1 MTTKLRTQCAT
12 LLLLAACNTPT
23 TSTMTDIDGNIYPTV
38 TIGSQVWMTANLRTT
53 RYSDGGPIKE
63 VTGDRAW
70 TRLQTA
76 AWCNYK
82 NEHQYDSLQG
92 KRYNGYA
99 AAMPRICPNG
109 WHVPSE
115 TEWQQLEIT
124 LGMTADQTEQLDD
137 ARERG
142 NNKTWFGNSQNT
154 FAAMKQLGF
163 FADLGRGTRA
173 AWDGTFTRNDDIV
186 WWSRSKSDSEEMW
199 YREVD
204 CPGCSVDRD
213 GGSGIGKGSASV
225 INGFCIRC
233 IQDGTGTDQQ
243 ETSDLYE
250 RQKFE
255 ELFLGKPKS
264 FVIERLGEPDETDSR
279 NAGMKETGTRT
290 DYEGAR
296 DLAESIHGRQVTT
309 YRYVFKDWYRY
320 NDRVFEGTPDNLLH
334 QTWLRF
340 DADGRY
346 VEKVIYKR

>member
-1 MTTKLRTQCAT
+1 M
-12 LLLLAACNTPT
+12 PT
-23 TSTMTDIDGNIYPTV
+23 TSAVTDIDGNTYPTV
-38 TIGSQVWMTANLRTT
+38 NIGSQVWMAANLRTT
-53 RYSDGGPIKE
+53 HYRDGRLIRE

-70 TRLQTA
+70 TRLKTA
-76 AWCNYK
+76 AWCNYE
-82 NEHQYDSLQG
+82 NEQQYDSLKG
-92 KRYNGYA
+92 KLYNGYA
-99 AAMPRICPNG
+99 AASPKICPNG
-109 WHVPSE
+109 WHVPSD

-124 LGMTADQTEQLDD
+124 LGMSAGQAEQDGY

-142 NNKTWFGNSQNT
+142 NDKTWFGNSQNT

-163 FADLGRGTRA
+163 IADFERGTRA
-173 AWDGTFTRNDDIV
+173 ARDGTFNRNDDVV
-186 WWSRSKSDSEEMW
+186 WWSRSKSDSKEMW

-233 IQDGTGTDQQ
+233 VQDGTGSDKQ

-250 RQKFE
+250 RQQFE
-255 ELFLGKPKS
+255 ALFLGKPRS
-264 FVIERLGEPDETDSR
+264 FVEERLGEPDEVDSR
-279 NAGMKETGTRT
+279 YVGLKEAGTRT

-296 DLAESIHGRQVTT
+296 DLAESLHGRQVTT
-309 YRYVFKDWYRY
+309 YKYVFKDWFRY
-320 NDRVFEGTPDNLLH
+320 DDRVFEGTPDNLIH

-346 VEKVIYKR
+346 VEKVIHKR